1 MMQEADSLEA
11 LLNSYMAD
19 IDHLEEQKSI
29 ELSTY
34 AVMFLG
40 TPHRGSEGAR
50 LAKVLTTILSI
61 FSHTNIKPLHQM
73 ESDGEWVEELQE
85 RYNSISKNFKTVF
98 FYETLA
104 MPIPFG
110 STIVVPKA
118 SAVVPGAV
126 DTESVPMVADHST
139 MVKFSS
145 AGDANFEKVSKRLE
159 FYSRSA
165 TQVVKKNWERWFIK
179 KSPRQG

>member
-1 MMQEADSLEA
+1 MFVGHSLGGLVIKTVRGSSLLKDKMMQEADSLEA

-110 STIVVPKA
+110 STIV
-118 SAVVPGAV
+118 SSI
-126 DTESVPMVADHST
+126 DTIHTTIGEGHSD
-139 MVKFSS
+139 SI
-145 AGDANFEKVSKRLE
+145 R
-159 FYSRSA
+159 
-165 TQVVKKNWERWFIK
+165 
-179 KSPRQG
+179 